1 MHVPFSRRW
10 SAIVL
15 STLLVGSVLLGV
27 TVGPAAAQNESTDET
42 HTISISFAGE
52 PIEYS
57 VRATGGI
64 SPTDSTDLADGTDQ
78 VSEFQASGTVGLNGT
93 DAYEFTGQIAVFRAP
108 NPSDITVRIDGEPV
122 PVDALGSSESPV
134 AASGATDQPSNL
146 IAVTTAAESVD
157 YTLSASSALE
167 PTDDVDTDDA
177 DSITGTTATGT
188 TGLNGFDTYRY
199 GGTITSLQSSALDD
213 LIVYINGDRVDPS
226 QIGTATS
233 RPTETRQTTVSTPT
247 QTATPTSTPT
257 STPTTIS
264 PSTPTSTPTAT
275 STSTPTSTPT
285 SIPVFAPT
293 EAPSTATPLRT
304 PSPTAT
310 PTPESTPTTTMTTVE
325 RSPTQQGTELAMTET
340 ESSPSG
346 GSGILSQLGSVS
358 LFTLGGGVL
367 IVVFAIAA
375 LVARYSE

>member
-1 MHVPFSRRW
+1 MYASSRRW
-10 SAIVL
+10 SVIVL
-15 STLLVGSVLLGV
+15 STVLVGSVLLGAP
-27 TVGPAAAQNESTDET
+27 VGPAAAQDESTGQT
-42 HTISISFAGE
+42 HTISISFPGE

-64 SPTDSTDLADGTDQ
+64 SPTNSTDLADGTDQ
-78 VSEFQASGTVGLNGT
+78 VSQFQASGTVGFNGT
-93 DAYEFTGQIAVFRAP
+93 DTYEFTGRIAVFRAP
-108 NPSDITVRIDGEPV
+108 NPSDVTVRIDGEPV
-122 PVDALGSSESPV
+122 PVDSLGSAESPV
-134 AASGATDQPSNL
+134 AGSGATDQPSNL

-157 YTLSASSALE
+157 YTLTASSALA
-167 PTDDVDTDDA
+167 PTGDVDTDDA

-226 QIGTATS
+226 QIGTATPQ
-233 RPTETRQTTVSTPT
+233 PTETRQTTVSTPT
-247 QTATPTSTPT
+247 QTATPTSMPT
-257 STPTTIS
+257 STPTT
-264 PSTPTSTPTAT
+264 T
-275 STSTPTSTPT
+275 STSTSTSTPT

-293 EAPSTATPLRT
+293 ETPSTATPLRT

-310 PTPESTPTTTMTTVE
+310 PTTEGTPSPTPTTTMTTVE
-325 RSPTQQGTELAMTET
+325 RSPTQQGTELTMTET

-346 GSGILSQLGSVS
+346 GAGILSQLGSVS

-367 IVVFAIAA
+367 IVIFAIAA